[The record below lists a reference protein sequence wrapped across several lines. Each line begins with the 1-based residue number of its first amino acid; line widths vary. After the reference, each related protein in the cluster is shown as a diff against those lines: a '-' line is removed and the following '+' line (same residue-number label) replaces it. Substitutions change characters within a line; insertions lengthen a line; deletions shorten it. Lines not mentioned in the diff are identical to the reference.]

1 MKKLSVFGM
10 LLGMAIFAGCESQ
23 AEQNRDAVEES
34 AGAAA
39 AEAQHAV
46 GAVDSDTVE
55 DEREDAQDAVE
66 DANDAAD

>member
-1 MKKLSVFGM
+1 MKQLSVFGM

-46 GAVDSDTVE
+46 GAVDAETVGE
-55 DEREDAQDAVE
+55 EREDANEAIE
-66 DANDAAD
+66 DANDAAE